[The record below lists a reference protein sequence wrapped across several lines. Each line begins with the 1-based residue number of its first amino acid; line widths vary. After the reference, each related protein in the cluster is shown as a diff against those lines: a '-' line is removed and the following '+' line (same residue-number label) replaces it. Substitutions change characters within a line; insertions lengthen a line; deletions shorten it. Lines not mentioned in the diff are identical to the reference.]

1 MARYRSILVPLL
13 LVTLLILSVGAASA
27 KGGGGGDGHPK
38 AKPAKARITW
48 SQARVVQTVT
58 PGQAS
63 VVELTLTSSADLASV
78 TLHVPGGLGRLIK
91 VEPASFTSLKAG
103 VATPVKLTIGM
114 PAQNAHSQGGVVQV
128 RAGKRAIPA
137 SLKVK
142 LTVPNPADAAEDV
155 H

>member
-1 MARYRSILVPLL
+1 MSRYRSILIPLL

-58 PGQAS
+58 PGQTRI
-63 VVELTLTSSADLASV
+63 VEVTLTSSVDLTNV
-78 TLHVPGGLGRLIK
+78 TLRVPEGLDRVMK

-103 VATPVKLTIGM
+103 VATAVKLTISM
-114 PAQNAHSQGGVVQV
+114 PSQNAHSQGGVVQV
-128 RAGKRAIPA
+128 RAGKRVIPA

-142 LTVPNPADAAEDV
+142 LTVPNPVDAAEDV